1 MYKPIDKLQH
11 SFLDFNQPMGLHMN
25 PDNRWVRL
33 ADRIPWDEFEVKYA
47 KLFPSDTGNVAKPL
61 RMALGALIIQTKFQF
76 SDRELV
82 EQIAENPYLQYF
94 IGLPGFRE
102 EAPFDASTLVL
113 FRKRISADMLMEVN
127 EYLLAH
133 KEDDK
138 DDHTP
143 PSVGKSGDDGTA
155 KEDTNKGTLTLDA
168 TCAPANIRYP
178 QDISLLNEA
187 REKLE
192 NMIYCFCKCYGL
204 KLPRRYR
211 KRARKEYLAFAKSR
225 KHTAKKI
232 RSALRRQLGYVKRDL
247 GYLEQFMSDG
257 YAMTGK
263 DIGLYLT
270 IIRLYEQQQYMY
282 DNRIHSVEHRIVSIS
297 QPWLRPIVRGKV
309 KAPVEF
315 GAKFDLSLDSEGYGR
330 LEKISFEAYNEST
343 CLIEAIERF
352 KERTGYYP
360 ERVLADQIYRTREN
374 RSYCK
379 EHGIRLSGPK
389 LGRPSATAKVDKK
402 QEYQDNT
409 ERIEVERT
417 FSLSKRC
424 YGMSC
429 IITKLEET
437 QLTSIA
443 LSVFVTNL
451 FRIQRR
457 ILCALLHLFRFWH
470 DRNRCKSWKLQIA
483 A

>member
-1 MYKPIDKLQH
+1 MYRYSNGQISL
-11 SFLDFNQPMGLHMN
+11 SDFKQPVGMN
-25 PDNRWVRL
+25 LKESNRWVKK
-33 ADRIPWDEFEVKYA
+33 AQTIPWLDIEKRYA
-47 KLFPSDTGNVAKPL
+47 KLFTNRKGNVAKPL
-61 RMALGALIIQTKFQF
+61 RLALGACIIQAEYGY
-76 SDRELV
+76 SDEETGL
-82 EQIAENPYLQYF
+82 QIQENPYLQYF

-113 FRKRISADMLMEVN
+113 FRKRISAEMLMEVN

-133 KEDDK
+133 KDDDK

-143 PSVGKSGDDGTA
+143 PSGGKTNDDGTA
-155 KEDTNKGTLTLDA
+155 KEDTHKGTLTLDA

-192 NMIYCFCKCYGL
+192 TMIYRFCKCYGL

-225 KHTAKKI
+225 KRTAKKI

-282 DNRIHSVEHRIVSIS
+282 DNRVHSVEHRIVSIS

-315 GAKFDLSLDSEGYGR
+315 GAKFDVSLDSEGYGR
-330 LEKISFEAYNEST
+330 IEKISFEAYNEST

-352 KERTGYYP
+352 RERTGYYP

-389 LGRPSATAKVDKK
+389 LGRPSATAKASKK

-409 ERIEVERT
+409 DRIEVERT
-417 FSLSKRC
+417 FRLSKRC

-429 IITKLEET
+429 ITTKLEET

-457 ILCALLHLFRFWH
+457 ILCALLHLFQFCH
-470 DRNRCKSWKLQIA
+470 DWNRCKSWKLQISA
-483 A
+483 

>member
-1 MYKPIDKLQH
+1 
-11 SFLDFNQPMGLHMN
+11 
-25 PDNRWVRL
+25 
-33 ADRIPWDEFEVKYA
+33 
-47 KLFPSDTGNVAKPL
+47 
-61 RMALGALIIQTKFQF
+61 MALGALIIQTKFQY

-113 FRKRISADMLMEVN
+113 FRKRISAEMLMEVN

-133 KEDDK
+133 KDDDK
-138 DDHTP
+138 DDHPP
-143 PSVGKSGDDGTA
+143 PSGGKTNDDGTA
-155 KEDTNKGTLTLDA
+155 KEDTHKGTLTLDA

-192 NMIYCFCKCYGL
+192 TMIYRFCKCYGL

-211 KRARKEYLAFAKSR
+211 KCARKEYLTFAKSR
-225 KHTAKKI
+225 KRTAKKI

-282 DNRIHSVEHRIVSIS
+282 DNRVHSVEHRIVSIS

-330 LEKISFEAYNEST
+330 IEKISFEAYNEST
-343 CLIEAIERF
+343 CLIEAIDRKKTHCPRSTKYYENNAFYIF
-352 KERTGYYP
+352 KESIFYFCFGCSYMYPNGEFCPKVFKINLHEDIININPTHLSHLPFHLEYTVQSYLTLSNVFFQFYPSLILYHHYY
-360 ERVLADQIYRTREN
+360 
-374 RSYCK
+374 
-379 EHGIRLSGPK
+379 
-389 LGRPSATAKVDKK
+389 
-402 QEYQDNT
+402 
-409 ERIEVERT
+409 
-417 FSLSKRC
+417 
-424 YGMSC
+424 
-429 IITKLEET
+429 
-437 QLTSIA
+437 
-443 LSVFVTNL
+443 
-451 FRIQRR
+451 
-457 ILCALLHLFRFWH
+457 
-470 DRNRCKSWKLQIA
+470 
-483 A
+483 